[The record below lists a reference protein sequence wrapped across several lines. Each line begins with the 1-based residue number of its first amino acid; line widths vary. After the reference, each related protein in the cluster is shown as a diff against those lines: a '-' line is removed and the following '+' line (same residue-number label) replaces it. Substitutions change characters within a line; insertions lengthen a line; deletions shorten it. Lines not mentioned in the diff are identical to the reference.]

1 MNNERGRVPIIQ
13 SGLFSL
19 QVAADFH
26 RLGFDGK
33 NEKII
38 STNVRGPLEA
48 LYRPPLLNHLLE
60 TGQWTAVSERLDDIF
75 AELEAK
81 WTWSQEYGHE
91 VYCVLH
97 SSFYYY
103 AHKNGEQLSELVG
116 VNSGR
121 TADDSLA
128 LQLGALRKWAYEV
141 VRQLKASS
149 KDEARN
155 SRLKLVDKIHR
166 YIQSNLD
173 QDISLQ
179 LLTDHLGLHPAYI
192 SKIYKLETGIGISE
206 YIVNYRME
214 LASRLLKEND
224 DKIYEIAARLGYL
237 TTHYF
242 IKLFKKHFGM
252 TPQEYRERAST

>member
-1 MNNERGRVPIIQ
+1 MFQLLIIDDHPDQVERIAALLPLEQ
-13 SGLFSL
+13 SAAERP
-19 QVAADFH
+19 VA
-26 RLGFDGK
+26 
-33 NEKII
+33 
-38 STNVRGPLEA
+38 SVRGSLEA
-48 LYRPPLLNHLLE
+48 LYRPPLLIHLLE
-60 TGQWTAVSERLDDIF
+60 TGQWSAISERLKDIF
-75 AELEAK
+75 VELESK
-81 WTWSQEYGHE
+81 WPHLQEYGHE
-91 VYCVLH
+91 VYCMLH

-103 AHKNGEQLSELVG
+103 AHKNGEQLITLT
-116 VNSGR
+116 SGKSDLS
-121 TADDSLA
+121 TDYTQV
-128 LQLGALRKWAYEV
+128 LQLGQMRQWANEIV
-141 VRQLKASS
+141 SQLKANS

-166 YIQSNLD
+166 YIQSNYD

-179 LLTDHLGLHPAYI
+179 LLADHLGFHPAYI
-192 SKIYKLETGIGISE
+192 SKIYKLETGAGISE

-214 LASRLLKEND
+214 MASRLLKESD